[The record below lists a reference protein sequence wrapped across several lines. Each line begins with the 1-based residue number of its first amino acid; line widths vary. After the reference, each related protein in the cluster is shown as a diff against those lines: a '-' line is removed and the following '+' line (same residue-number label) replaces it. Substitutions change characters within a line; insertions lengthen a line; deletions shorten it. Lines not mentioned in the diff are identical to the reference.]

1 MFKSK
6 SYFTYLSII
15 SILIIYNIVS
25 IVSLYGVR
33 DLNSVFG
40 RNAEMIMSKS
50 LRISPYKFSEVS
62 RLHKKSFI
70 FVSDMAKRK
79 DKSITLALDESRS
92 RNLLNKKIWNYRNSR
107 IFFDIS
113 RSRGKY
119 SYLDVNYWNY
129 YLTYMIN
136 NRIFNRDFNEAFFN
150 AVYLSR
156 YNKQLFKSYKFFYFK
171 NLKKFSNEAKT
182 KLSQLFFN

>member
-1 MFKSK
+1 MHKSK
-6 SYFTYLSII
+6 SYFTYLFII
-15 SILIIYNIVS
+15 LLLIIYNIIS

-33 DLNSVFG
+33 DLNSSFG
-40 RNAEMIMSKS
+40 MNAEMMMSKS

-62 RLHKKSFI
+62 KLHQKSFI
-70 FVSDMAKRK
+70 FVSDIAKRK
-79 DKSITLALDESRS
+79 DKSITLALDASQSRK
-92 RNLLNKKIWNYRNSR
+92 LLNRKIWNYRNSR

-136 NRIFNRDFNEAFFN
+136 NGIFNRDFNKVFFN
-150 AVYLSR
+150 AVYLTR
-156 YNKQLFKSYKFFYFK
+156 YNTQLFNSYKIFYFK
-171 NLKKFSNEAKT
+171 NLPKFSNETKT
-182 KLSQLFFN
+182 KLNQLLFN

>member
-6 SYFTYLSII
+6 SYFTYLFII

-40 RNAEMIMSKS
+40 KNAEIIMSKS
-50 LRISPYKFSEVS
+50 LRISPYKFSEVNK
-62 RLHKKSFI
+62 LHQKDFI
-70 FVSDMAKRK
+70 FVSNIAKRK
-79 DKSITLALDESRS
+79 TKSIALALEAPQG
-92 RNLLNKKIWNYRNSR
+92 RNLLNREIWNYRNSR

-119 SYLDVNYWNY
+119 SYLDINYWNY
-129 YLTYMIN
+129 YIAYMIN
-136 NRIFNRDFNEAFFN
+136 NRIFNRDFNGVFFN

-156 YNKQLFKSYKFFYFK
+156 YNNQLFNNYKIFYFK
-171 NLKKFSNEAKT
+171 NLPKFSNEAKK
-182 KLSQLFFN
+182 KLNQLLFN

>member
-6 SYFTYLSII
+6 SYFIYLFVV

-33 DLNSVFG
+33 DLNSEFG
-40 RNAEMIMSKS
+40 MNAEMIMSKS

-62 RLHKKSFI
+62 KLHDKSFI
-70 FVSDMAKRK
+70 FISNIAKRK
-79 DKSITLALDESRS
+79 KKSITLALEAPRG
-92 RNLLNKKIWNYRNSR
+92 RNLLNREIWNYRNSR

-119 SYLDVNYWNY
+119 SYLDINYWNY

-156 YNKQLFKSYKFFYFK
+156 YNKQLFNNYKIFYFK
-171 NLKKFSNEAKT
+171 NLPKFSNEAKT
-182 KLSQLFFN
+182 KLNLLLVN

>member
-6 SYFTYLSII
+6 SYFIYLFVV

-33 DLNSVFG
+33 DLNSEFG
-40 RNAEMIMSKS
+40 MNAEMIMSKS
-50 LRISPYKFSEVS
+50 LRISPYQFSEVS
-62 RLHKKSFI
+62 KLHDKSFI
-70 FVSDMAKRK
+70 FISNIAKK
-79 DKSITLALDESRS
+79 NKSIALALDASRG
-92 RNLLNKKIWNYRNSR
+92 RNLLNRKIWNYRNSR

-136 NRIFNRDFNEAFFN
+136 NGIFNRDFSGAFFN

-156 YNKQLFKSYKFFYFK
+156 YNKQLFNSYKIFYFK
-171 NLKKFSNEAKT
+171 NLSKFSNETKT
-182 KLSQLFFN
+182 KLNQLLFN

>member
-6 SYFTYLSII
+6 SYFIYLFVV

-40 RNAEMIMSKS
+40 KNAEMIMSKS

-62 RLHKKSFI
+62 KLNQKDFI
-70 FVSDMAKRK
+70 FVSDIAKRK
-79 DKSITLALDESRS
+79 DKAITLALESS
-92 RNLLNKKIWNYRNSR
+92 RNLLNRKIWNYRNSR

-119 SYLDVNYWNY
+119 SYLDINYWNY

-136 NRIFNRDFNEAFFN
+136 NRIFNRDFNGVFFN

-156 YNKQLFKSYKFFYFK
+156 YNKQLFNNYKFFYFK
-171 NLKKFSNEAKT
+171 NLPKFSNEAKK
-182 KLSQLFFN
+182 KLNQLWFN

>member
-6 SYFTYLSII
+6 YYFTYLFII

-25 IVSLYGVR
+25 IVSLYGVK

-40 RNAEMIMSKS
+40 KNAEMMMSKS

-62 RLHKKSFI
+62 KLHQKSFI
-70 FVSDMAKRK
+70 FISNMAKRK
-79 DKSITLALDESRS
+79 NKSITLALEAPRS
-92 RNLLNKKIWNYRNSR
+92 RNLLNREIWNYRNSR

-119 SYLDVNYWNY
+119 SYLDINYWNY
-129 YLTYMIN
+129 FISYMMN
-136 NRIFNRDFNEAFFN
+136 NRIFSVDFGEAFFN

-156 YNKQLFKSYKFFYFK
+156 YNQQLFSSYKIFYFK
-171 NLKKFSNEAKT
+171 NLSKFSNET
-182 KLSQLFFN
+182 KIKLNQLLIN

>member
-1 MFKSK
+1 MYKSK

-15 SILIIYNIVS
+15 LILIIYNIIS

-33 DLNSVFG
+33 DLNSAFG
-40 RNAEMIMSKS
+40 MNVEMITSKS

-62 RLHKKSFI
+62 KLHQKSFI
-70 FVSDMAKRK
+70 FVSNVAKRK
-79 DKSITLALDESRS
+79 NKSITLALDASQS
-92 RNLLNKKIWNYRNSR
+92 TNLLNRKIWNYRNSR

-119 SYLDVNYWNY
+119 SYLDINYWNY
-129 YLTYMIN
+129 YITYMIN
-136 NRIFNRDFNEAFFN
+136 NRIFNRDFNDAFFN

-156 YNKQLFKSYKFFYFK
+156 YNKELFNSYKIFYFK
-171 NLKKFSNEAKT
+171 NLPKFSNETKT
-182 KLSQLFFN
+182 KLNLLLFN

>member
-6 SYFTYLSII
+6 FYFTYLFII
-15 SILIIYNIVS
+15 SILTIYNIVS
-25 IVSLYGVR
+25 IISLYGVK

-40 RNAEMIMSKS
+40 KNAEMIMSKS

-62 RLHKKSFI
+62 KLHQKNFI
-70 FVSDMAKRK
+70 FLSYMAKWK
-79 DKSITLALDESRS
+79 KESITLALDASRS
-92 RNLLNKKIWNYRNSR
+92 RNLLNRKIWNYRNSR

-136 NRIFNRDFNEAFFN
+136 NGIFSRGFNEAFFN
-150 AVYLSR
+150 AVYLTR
-156 YNKQLFKSYKFFYFK
+156 YNMQLFNSYKIFYFK
-171 NLKKFSNEAKT
+171 NLPKFSNEAKT
-182 KLSQLFFN
+182 KLNQLLLN

>member
-6 SYFTYLSII
+6 SYFIYLFII

-25 IVSLYGVR
+25 IVSLYGVK
-33 DLNSVFG
+33 DLNSPFG
-40 RNAEMIMSKS
+40 KNAEMMMSKS
-50 LRISPYKFSEVS
+50 LRISPYKFAEVNK
-62 RLHKKSFI
+62 LNKKNFI
-70 FVSDMAKRK
+70 FVSDISKRK
-79 DKSITLALDESRS
+79 KKSITLALEAPRG
-92 RNLLNKKIWNYRNSR
+92 RNLLNREIWNYRNSR

-136 NRIFNRDFNEAFFN
+136 NKIFNRDFNGAFFN
-150 AVYLSR
+150 AFYLSR
-156 YNKQLFKSYKFFYFK
+156 YNNQLFNNYKIFYFK
-171 NLKKFSNEAKT
+171 NFPKFSNEAKK
-182 KLSQLFFN
+182 KLNQLLFN